1 MAPKS
6 ALTDRFVVGVDFG
19 TTFSGVAA
27 AYSANPEAPDEINI
41 IKSWPGGNN
50 ITSDKVPSEIAYG
63 EISRS
68 AIKKKLV
75 EDPFDFNVF
84 STDIETSQLGAVT
97 TESGGTMRWGYQ
109 IRSDEQRLR
118 CLKLLL
124 DPAQTLPGYVSLDGI
139 QQQLTA
145 TQKNV
150 GTVVADYLKSLFD
163 HTREI
168 LNRRYGEFF
177 VATTKLQVVLT
188 VPAVWSDKAQD
199 ATVKAAEAAGMGSDI
214 MVISEPE
221 AAAVYA
227 LQAIQPNDLKVG
239 HNFVVIDAGGGTV
252 DLITYSITQL
262 TPLRLEEVV
271 RGSGGC
277 CGAASLNV
285 RFEDFIRQKL
295 GDRAFQQLRS
305 KKPRSLMVTLKY
317 FEDYVKRTFDPQQ
330 DDMFNV
336 PFPGVEDNVE
346 AGVDSGFLCMDTAD
360 VISIFKPV
368 IADVIR
374 LVDSQM
380 RSVRAMSKSV
390 NALVLVGGFGKS
402 EYLLKSLRSR
412 FNIEIMQPI
421 NAWTAVVRGA
431 VLRGLENQELVISRK
446 ARRHYGVKVMEP
458 FNCLLHPEQA
468 RYWDPLEECWKAQN
482 QTRWYIKKG
491 DTVSSDEPV
500 LLPFYRRFCSSDS
513 RVVTSYLIVC
523 EDDVAPTYCSK
534 KTRIACR
541 LVVDLSD
548 VPEYL
553 WESVWNSKNTFY
565 QKLHYDLGMQI
576 ESGVIRFDFRINN
589 VVYGKVTA
597 SFD

>member
-6 ALTDRFVVGVDFG
+6 ALTDRFVVGIDFE
-19 TTFSGVAA
+19 TIFSGVAA

-75 EDPFDFNVF
+75 EDLFDFNVF

-97 TESGGTMRWGYQ
+97 TESGGSMRWGYR
-109 IRSDEQRLR
+109 IRSDEQRL
-118 CLKLLL
+118 
-124 DPAQTLPGYVSLDGI
+124 S
-139 QQQLTA
+139 
-145 TQKNV
+145 KNV

-177 VATTKLQVVLT
+177 VATTKLQVMLT
-188 VPAVWSDKAQD
+188 VPAVWSDEAQD
-199 ATVKAAEAAGMGSDI
+199 ATVKAAEAAGISSDI
-214 MVISEPE
+214 MVVSDI
-221 AAAVYA
+221 A
-227 LQAIQPNDLKVG
+227 
-239 HNFVVIDAGGGTV
+239 
-252 DLITYSITQL
+252 QL
-262 TPLRLEEVV
+262 TSLRLEEVV
-271 RGSGGC
+271 RVSGGC

-295 GDRAFQQLRS
+295 GDRAFQQLHS
-305 KKPRSLMVTLKY
+305 KKPRSLMVALEY

-368 IADVIR
+368 IVDVIR

-380 RSVRAMSKSV
+380 RSVRAMSKSI
-390 NALVLVGGFGKS
+390 NALVLVGGFG
-402 EYLLKSLRSR
+402 
-412 FNIEIMQPI
+412 N
-421 NAWTAVVRGA
+421 
-431 VLRGLENQELVISRK
+431 RK
-446 ARRHYGVKVMEP
+446 ARRHYDVKVMEP
-458 FNCLLHPEQA
+458 FNCLIPPEQA

-491 DTVSSDEPV
+491 NTVSSDEPV

-534 KTRIACR
+534 KTRIAFR

-553 WESVWNSKNTFY
+553 WESVWNSKNTSY

>member
-1 MAPKS
+1 MAPK
-6 ALTDRFVVGVDFG
+6 LTPTDRLVVGIDFG

-50 ITSDKVPSEIAYG
+50 VTSDKVPSEIAYG
-63 EISRS
+63 EVAQSPIQ
-68 AIKKKLV
+68 KKPF
-75 EDPFDFNVF
+75 EDPFDFNPF
-84 STDIETSQLGAVT
+84 STDLDTSQLEAGT

-124 DPAQTLPGYVSLDGI
+124 DPAQPLPAYVSLDDI

-150 GTVVADYLKSLFD
+150 GTAVAEYPTSLFD
-163 HTREI
+163 HTKEV

-227 LQAIQPNDLKVG
+227 LQAIQPNNLKIG
-239 HNFVVIDAGGGTV
+239 HNFVVVDAGGGTV

-277 CGAASLNV
+277 CGAAFLNV

-295 GDRAFQQLRS
+295 GSRVFQQLRT
-305 KKPRSLMVTLKY
+305 KKPRSLLVALKY

-336 PFPGVEDNVE
+336 PFPGVEDNIE

-360 VISIFKPV
+360 
-368 IADVIR
+368 
-374 LVDSQM
+374 M
-380 RSVRAMSKSV
+380 RSVRAMGKSV
-390 NALVLVGGFGKS
+390 NALMLVGGFGQS

-412 FNIEIMQPI
+412 FNVEIMQPV

-431 VLRGLENQELVISRK
+431 VLRGLEGQELVISRK
-446 ARRHYGVKVMEP
+446 ARRHYGVKMKTP
-458 FNCLLHPEQA
+458 FNSSIHPDKVK
-468 RYWDPLEECWKAQN
+468 YWDPLEESLWATN
-482 QTRWYIKKG
+482 QMTWYIKKG
-491 DTVSSDEPV
+491 ETVSSDESV
-500 LLPFYRRFCSSDS
+500 LFPFYRCFNSGES
-513 RVVTSYLIVC
+513 RIALDNLIVC
-523 EDDVAPTYCSK
+523 EDDVAPTYASN
-534 KTRIACR
+534 KTRTACE
-541 LVVDLSD
+541 LMVDLND
-548 VPEYL
+548 VPECFWKSAY
-553 WESVWNSKNTFY
+553 NSRGIRY
-565 QKLHYDLGMQI
+565 QRLSYHLGMQI
-576 ESGVIRFDFRINN
+576 TSGGIHFDFRVDG
-589 VVYGKVTA
+589 VVYGEVTA